1 MKKVDILIPKRFQT
15 VDAVKGPQ
23 CTATTFASICHSFVC
38 HSRTV
43 QHSFFP
49 IFCTSFWPIAD
60 TDIFFFPIK
69 LYWQMQTY
77 NVFQH
82 AHIDWCSHCVHKK
95 RHYISSSCRQKC
107 SHLADRN
114 ISLSANF
121 RMHPDTIVYWLSW
134 MHHLAFSPLT
144 YLTEWVIKS
153 VKIWF
158 NCFGHGW
165 RVAMTTLLEQG
176 SSRPI

>member
-1 MKKVDILIPKRFQT
+1 
-15 VDAVKGPQ
+15 
-23 CTATTFASICHSFVC
+23 
-38 HSRTV
+38 
-43 QHSFFP
+43 
-49 IFCTSFWPIAD
+49 
-60 TDIFFFPIK
+60 
-69 LYWQMQTY
+69 MQTY

-114 ISLSANF
+114 ISLSADF

-134 MHHLAFSPLT
+134 MHHLAFPPLT

-158 NCFGHGW
+158 TCFGHGW
-165 RVAMTTLLEQG
+165 RVAMTTCCSSEQG
-176 SSRPI
+176 SGRPIWLFQGRYRLLEIKVTENIYLGPIFICSKNVKSLCQNFDQVSEEK